1 MSHDIRPIGVFYE
14 HQEWFRPLFRELER
28 RELPHERLDARS
40 HSFDPSAGDPRWSLV
55 LNRVSPSAHTRGH
68 GRAVSYTLA
77 YLEHLERRGVRV
89 VNGVEAFRTEISK
102 ARQVTLMEE
111 LGLEHP
117 DTRVIDHP
125 EQAVGAARE
134 LRFPVVVKPNRGGSG
149 VGVRRFD
156 DAGGLREAVE
166 AGALEHGPDG
176 AALVQEFVPA
186 RGGYVT
192 RVEVLG
198 GEFLYAIRVHL
209 SGETFDLCPADIYRT
224 GSGEELCP
232 ESGDAADAG
241 LRVEASRPPDGVV
254 RDVERLAAA
263 GGVEVGGVEYLV
275 DDRDGAV
282 RFYDVNA
289 LSNFVAEPGR
299 VVGFDPFARL
309 AEWLEDEARAAEAA
323 RGAGGSTRAASGDGA
338 RRPVGGGSTAGSA
351 GNAREG
357 GRSRGE
363 HEEVAG

>member
-1 MSHDIRPIGVFYE
+1 MSHDIRPIGVFHE

-28 RELPHERLDARS
+28 RELPWERIDARS
-40 HSFDPSAGDPRWSLV
+40 HGYDPASAAPGWSLV
-55 LNRVSPSAHTRGH
+55 LNRMSPSAHTRGH

-102 ARQVTLMEE
+102 ARQVALMEE

-117 DTRVIDHP
+117 ATRVVDHP
-125 EQAVGAARE
+125 EQAASAARE

-149 VGVRRFD
+149 AGIRRFD
-156 DAGGLREAVE
+156 EPGALREAAE

-176 AALVQEFVPA
+176 TALVQEFVPA
-186 RGGYVT
+186 RGGHIT

-209 SGETFDLCPADIYRT
+209 SGETFDLCPADICRT
-224 GSGEELCP
+224 DSGEELRP
-232 ESGDAADAG
+232 ESGDAADTG
-241 LRVEASRPPDGVV
+241 LRVEACRPPDEIV
-254 RDVERLAAA
+254 RSVERLVAAS
-263 GGVEVGGVEYLV
+263 GVEVGGVEYLV

-289 LSNFVAEPGR
+289 LSNFVAEPQR

-309 AEWLEDEARAAEAA
+309 AEWLEDEARAAE
-323 RGAGGSTRAASGDGA
+323 GATADRTGGVADGTRRPAGADGSGDGA
-338 RRPVGGGSTAGSA
+338 PSGRDGGGP
-351 GNAREG
+351 RD
-357 GRSRGE
+357 E
-363 HEEVAG
+363 HEEVVG